1 MLQAGKSPRRLYGTE
16 NSKGPKMRH
25 SRFGDALILK
35 SWSKVR
41 LVGGMA
47 ILLMA
52 TSTMYAQPLLIPG
65 QNNVN
70 VFGDGNNAGR
80 QNRNQN
86 GNANGQGGAAQ
97 ADFDT
102 LIDLIKETIQP
113 DEWDDVGGNGTIQGF
128 PGGVYVDASGVMK
141 RISPQTRSL
150 LAKHMRRIRQPGG
163 SADTTD
169 LAKSSELRMVSLRRL
184 DQQLQACAV
193 REEPPTEAMRYLAG
207 LERIDYLVFDHPN
220 NDVILVGPADR
231 WIRADDGRIVSYST
245 RRPVLQLDD
254 LVVLLRNSLDSHG
267 KFTCSITPTQKGL
280 ANLNEY
286 VERTT
291 QQPLK
296 PGTRDQWVAGL
307 QDSLG
312 NQMIEIAGLAPNTR
326 VGRVIVE
333 ADYHMKLVGIGLEPG
348 PDGVVSYLDSIEVA
362 KGQDPP
368 PMSVL
373 RWWFTLKSNQLNA
386 SPDGS
391 TIDLTQPAIQ
401 LLSENQLLT
410 NLGRRIRTGQS
421 DELNAR
427 FASSFTTHFDAL
439 SDRYPVYAD
448 LENVFEL
455 AIVASLVRQELK
467 TEKLVWKMPFLMDP
481 DKYKVETARV
491 AREVPSIVNHRF
503 INGKHVVCA
512 VSGGVRFGRD
522 VTAAEDDSLQIPS
535 SIRSQP
541 TGEANSWWWD

>member
-1 MLQAGKSPRRLYGTE
+1 
-16 NSKGPKMRH
+16 MRH
-25 SRFGDALILK
+25 SRFGAARPLQTWTPTRLIGGIAAL
-35 SWSKVR
+35 
-41 LVGGMA
+41 
-47 ILLMA
+47 LLA
-52 TSTMYAQPLLIPG
+52 AQSSYAQPLLIPG
-65 QNNVN
+65 QNNAN
-70 VFGDGNNAGR
+70 VFANGNNAGR
-80 QNRNQN
+80 QNGNQN

-150 LAKHMRRIRQPGG
+150 LAKRIGRIQQPNGF
-163 SADTTD
+163 ADDTD
-169 LAKSSELRMVSLRRL
+169 LAKRSEFRMVSLRQL
-184 DQQLQACAV
+184 DQQLQACAI

-207 LERIDYLVFDHPN
+207 LERIDYLMFDHSN
-220 NDVILVGPADR
+220 YDVILAGPADR

-254 LVVLLRNSLDSHG
+254 LIVLLRNALGSHG

-280 ANLNEY
+280 AEFNEY
-286 VERTT
+286 VEQTT

-296 PGTRDQWVAGL
+296 PGTRKQWVVGL

-312 NQMIEIAGLAPNTR
+312 NQTIEVDGLAPNTR

-373 RWWFTLKSNQLNA
+373 RWWFTLNRDQLDA
-386 SPDGS
+386 SADGS
-391 TIDLTQPAIQ
+391 TIDLTPPAVQ

-410 NLGRRIRTGQS
+410 KLGKRIRTGQS
-421 DELNAR
+421 DELNKR
-427 FASSFTTHFDAL
+427 FASSFTRHFDAVA
-439 SDRYPVYAD
+439 DRYPVYAD

-455 AIVASLVRQELK
+455 AMVASLVREELK
-467 TEKLVWKMPFLMDP
+467 TGKLVWKMPLLTDP
-481 DKYKVETARV
+481 DRYKVETARV

-512 VSGGVRFGRD
+512 VSGGVRFGRH
-522 VTAAEDDSLQIPS
+522 VTATTSESFQIPS
-535 SIRSQP
+535 KVHAQP
-541 TGEANSWWWD
+541 TGQVNSWWWD